1 MTPRCIVNGCD
12 SVFRKEN
19 AKNIKFYA
27 MPLDN
32 EHKKLWISIID
43 NYSGIRPL
51 RKNAQLH
58 NAVVCGKHFG
68 FESFR
73 SHSVHESP
81 KLLPNAVPSII
92 LCAIDAPDP
101 DKQFI
106 LQLEMNY
113 QNHQ

>member
-1 MTPRCIVNGCD
+1 VSQKG
-12 SVFRKEN
+12 N

-32 EHKKLWISIID
+32 EHKKLWISIIE
-43 NYSGIRPL
+43 NYSGIKAL
-51 RKNAQLH
+51 RKNAQLN

-81 KLLPNAVPSII
+81 KLLPNAVPSIFFLPLTHLI
-92 LCAIDAPDP
+92 QM
-101 DKQFI
+101 KQLI
-106 LQLEMNY
+106 LQLEMDY

>member
-1 MTPRCIVNGCD
+1 MTPRCTVNGCD
-12 SVFRKEN
+12 SVSQKGN

-32 EHKKLWISIID
+32 EHKKLWISIIE
-43 NYSGIRPL
+43 NYSGIKAL
-51 RKNAQLH
+51 RKNAQLN

-81 KLLPNAVPSII
+81 KLLPNAVPSIFF
-92 LCAIDAPDP
+92 C
-101 DKQFI
+101 
-106 LQLEMNY
+106 
-113 QNHQ
+113 H